1 MGQGNW
7 KFLLPLRFHFTP
19 NHTTMAG
26 SILNA
31 LLMPFA
37 TVTVVDIFKTAS
49 GDRVT
54 TNQVGA
60 NLDEIVEEIVKN

>member
-1 MGQGNW
+1 
-7 KFLLPLRFHFTP
+7 
-19 NHTTMAG
+19 MAG